1 MTTLMQDTAHERRA
15 PAPAGRPADHD
26 SGAEEV
32 IRPGGGP
39 MFNKSHLGWLAI
51 WLLRVALAFS
61 FLSAVA
67 DRFGLWGQFGVTGVA
82 WGDFERFT
90 AYTGR
95 LLWFLPPSLVSPAAI
110 LATGAEVILAVGLL
124 VGWRFH
130 WCAFAAAALLLSFAL
145 AMAVALGVKA
155 PT

>member
-1 MTTLMQDTAHERRA
+1 RGDRVPSPRVEEPGREGQHARPGSG

-39 MFNKSHLGWLAI
+39 MFNQSQLRWLAV

-67 DRFGLWGQFGVTGVA
+67 DRFGLLGLFRVGGGPWGAFGAFPAHTPPPV
-82 WGDFERFT
+82 
-90 AYTGR
+90 
-95 LLWFLPPSLVSPAAI
+95 WF
-110 LATGAEVILAVGLL
+110 
-124 VGWRFH
+124 
-130 WCAFAAAALLLSFAL
+130 
-145 AMAVALGVKA
+145 
-155 PT
+155 